1 MTWPGPAAPRLRLA
15 ELRAAVDRLDRDI
28 QRLAARRRELS
39 QAIQELRLDRGGT
52 RHDPARE
59 AQVVGAY
66 VAALGPDAASLAEAL
81 LRLCRGPVER
91 AGSVEDRSATVAGPG
106 PEGSEIGVRTRRDA
120 R

>member
-1 MTWPGPAAPRLRLA
+1 MTEPRPAAPRLRLA
-15 ELRAAVDRLDRDI
+15 ELRASVDRLDGDI

-39 QAIQELRLDRGGT
+39 QAIQELRLDRGGA

-59 AQVVGAY
+59 AQVVAAY
-66 VAALGPDAASLAEAL
+66 VAALGQDAAPLAEAL
-81 LRLCRGPVER
+81 LGLCRGPVER
-91 AGSVEDRSATVAGPG
+91 AGATQDRPAGVGRPG